1 MKIAITAD
9 NHLTT
14 RAKNPERFQAFK
26 NILEQCGEHEIQ
38 LLTIAGDL
46 FDKSLA
52 NYAEFEELYQ
62 ANRPD
67 DLTTVIIPGNHDL
80 GFTQA
85 SVAGDG
91 LQVYSEP
98 TIRPLNDSR
107 LVLFL
112 PYQENSTMG
121 EAIAP
126 FADQLAGKRWI
137 LVGHGDW
144 SSALNSSDPYEPGSY
159 MPLTKADLSRYQPE
173 IVFLGHIHLP
183 QNSDTVYYPGSPCP
197 LNITETGT
205 RRFLVLD
212 TTRGEVASHLVESH
226 LLYFDEQII
235 MLPVK
240 NDLEILERDLEERI
254 KTWSIPDGWE
264 KFVKVRVKIKGCAYS
279 DRQATLDKTKE
290 LLKPYQ
296 LYDELGPDLR
306 ELVHNQDPDRAEIT
320 AKFKNWLD
328 DLQWATQFDLPDKT
342 EILEQALR
350 IIYQHLT

>member
-1 MKIAITAD
+1 LKIAITAD

-14 RAKNPERFQAFK
+14 RAKNPERFLALR
-26 NILEQCGEHEIQ
+26 NILEQCGELGIQ
-38 LLTIAGDL
+38 LLIIAGDL
-46 FDKSLA
+46 FDQSLS
-52 NYAEFEELYQ
+52 NYAEFEKL
-62 ANRPD
+62 NNSSRPD
-67 DLTTVIIPGNHDL
+67 DLTTVIIPGNHDQR
-80 GFTQA
+80 FTQSA
-85 SVAGDG
+85 VAGDS

-112 PYQENSTMG
+112 PYQDNCTMG

-126 FADQLAGKRWI
+126 FADQLSGKRWI

-144 SSALNSSDPYEPGSY
+144 SSALNSSDPYESGSY

-183 QNSDTVYYPGSPCP
+183 QNSDNIYYPGSPCP

-212 TTRGEVASHLVESH
+212 TSRGEVASHLVESQ

-235 MLPVK
+235 MLPAK
-240 NDLEILERDLEERI
+240 NDLDILEKELEERI
-254 KTWSIPDGWE
+254 NSWAIPDGWE
-264 KFVKVRVKIKGCAYS
+264 DKVEVRLKVKGCALS
-279 DRQATLDKTKE
+279 DRQAILDKLNN
-290 LLKPYQ
+290 LLKPYHF
-296 LYDELGPDLR
+296 YNNLGPDLG

-320 AKFKNWLD
+320 ASFKGWLD
-328 DLQWATQFDLPDKT
+328 ELQWASNRNQPDKA

-350 IIYQHLT
+350 IIYQHLS